1 MPDATTA
8 PFLSVAGL
16 ARYFDV
22 SPPLLNRLI
31 ERLPRLALKAVDGVD
46 FAIRRGETF
55 ALVGESGCGK
65 STVARL
71 VVGLYEPTR
80 GRIEFDGVDLAELRS
95 RAEILPL
102 RRRIQMIFQDP
113 YASLN
118 PRWRV
123 DRIIADPIRAF
134 GLAKDAAEIDARVG
148 ELLRLVGLDPADGY
162 KYPHEFSGG

>member
-1 MPDATTA
+1 MADAAVA
-8 PFLSVAGL
+8 PFLRVTGL
-16 ARYFDV
+16 ARHFDV
-22 SPPLLNRLI
+22 SPPLLNRVI
-31 ERLPRLALKAVDGVD
+31 ERRSRLALKAVDGLD

-80 GRIEFDGVDLAELRS
+80 GRIEFDGVDLAGLRS

-123 DRIIADPIRAF
+123 RDIVAEPIRT
-134 GLAKDAAEIDARVG
+134 
-148 ELLRLVGLDPADGY
+148 
-162 KYPHEFSGG
+162 H